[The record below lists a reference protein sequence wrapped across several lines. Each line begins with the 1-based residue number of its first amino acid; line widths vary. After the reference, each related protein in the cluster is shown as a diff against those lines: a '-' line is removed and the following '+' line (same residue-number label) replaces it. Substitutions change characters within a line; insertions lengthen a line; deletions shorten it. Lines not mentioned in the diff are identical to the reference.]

1 MNKNHRVE
9 KEIRDD
15 DSIIE
20 QVEQNEKPDPN
31 QMDIEIKTTLID
43 EPSLKSNLMKTEV
56 DTNKKGPKSNF
67 SQIQTETCSS

>member
-9 KEIRDD
+9 KEIRDG

-67 SQIQTETCSS
+67 SQI